1 MIAEIDRRIFGD
13 ELRGR
18 LHVAIGD
25 RMAFIDQPAEL
36 LDKSRDFGGAARIAF
51 DQQLVAL
58 GSDANVQKGLQLP
71 EVVVVGPEQGR
82 HARLGHCYFTH
93 RRRADSRISLRY
105 KQLTNC
111 SHVSTSPPRNASRA
125 ARPADSYNR
134 RNAHAFAI
142 TTRIHCHRQ
151 CADRR
156 RPTCPTG
163 PRRSSRAPAADAARA
178 EAAETALA
186 RAASLGASYAD
197 IRINRY
203 RRESIATRERQ
214 IQNVSRSS
222 SYGMGLRVLVDGAWG
237 FAATNKVDPA
247 SARAVADQAIAI
259 ARANAIL
266 QTRKVVLAD
275 ADKVV
280 ASWNNP
286 IKRDPFEVPLE
297 TKTAFL
303 MKLNETA
310 MAVPGVS
317 FINSQIQFVDE
328 QKYFASSEGSRIT
341 QRLVRTYP
349 QFTTTAADRASGD
362 FQTRA
367 VVDRAKLLGYEY
379 VEDYPWFQDA
389 EKAGHEVVEKLKAKP
404 VVPGRF
410 DIVVDPSQ
418 LFLAIH
424 ESVGHSTELDRSLGY
439 EANMA
444 GTSFVKPTDAG
455 KLRFGAKIVNLVG
468 DRTQPG
474 GLATTGYDDEG
485 VKSERWHLVREGMFV
500 DWQTTRELAPL
511 VGQQKSHGCLHS
523 DDWSSVPFPRM
534 PNVSLEPAPTEVTL
548 DDLFSGIKKGLFIE
562 GRGVSSIDHQR
573 YNFQF
578 GGAVIREITNG
589 KLGAMVRDA
598 AYQSRTPDF
607 WASCDGIGGP
617 ATYRLWGTSADG
629 KGEPGQTN
637 AVSHG
642 CPPARFRNVNVLNTG
657 AA

>member
-1 MIAEIDRRIFGD
+1 MRVPPVSRRQFLATGTVLLAGTCIPD
-13 ELRGR
+13 WSE
-18 LHVAIGD
+18 
-25 RMAFIDQPAEL
+25 AFQAGTAD
-36 LDKSRDFGGAARIAF
+36 
-51 DQQLVAL
+51 
-58 GSDANVQKGLQLP
+58 DA
-71 EVVVVGPEQGR
+71 
-82 HARLGHCYFTH
+82 
-93 RRRADSRISLRY
+93 
-105 KQLTNC
+105 
-111 SHVSTSPPRNASRA
+111 
-125 ARPADSYNR
+125 
-134 RNAHAFAI
+134 
-142 TTRIHCHRQ
+142 
-151 CADRR
+151 
-156 RPTCPTG
+156 
-163 PRRSSRAPAADAARA
+163 RRSEVADA
-178 EAAETALA
+178 ALA
-186 RAASLGASYAD
+186 RAAALGATYAD
-197 IRINRY
+197 IRVNRY

-214 IQNVSRSS
+214 VQSVSRSA
-222 SYGMGLRVLVDGAWG
+222 SYGMGLRVLLNGTWG
-237 FAATNKVDPA
+237 FASINRVDPVA
-247 SARAVADQAIAI
+247 AREIAEQAIAI
-259 ARANAIL
+259 ARANAVL
-266 QTRKVVLAD
+266 TSRKVVLAA
-275 ADKVV
+275 ADKVIETW
-280 ASWNNP
+280 SNP

-303 MKLNETA
+303 MKLNESA

-317 FINSQIQFVDE
+317 FINSQLQFVDE

-349 QFTTTAADRASGD
+349 QFTTTAVDRAAGD
-362 FQTRA
+362 SQTRA
-367 VVDRAKLLGYEY
+367 VVDRAKLMGYEY
-379 VEDYPWFQDA
+379 VEEYPWLQDA
-389 EKAGHEVVEKLKAKP
+389 EKAGHEVVEKLQAKP
-404 VVPGRF
+404 AVPGRY
-410 DIVVDPSQ
+410 DVVVDPSQ

-444 GTSFVKPTDAG
+444 GTSFLKPTDAG
-455 KLRFGAKIVNLVG
+455 KLRFGSKIVNVLG

-485 VKSERWHLVREGMFV
+485 VKADRWHLVRDGMFV

-511 VGQQKSHGCLHS
+511 VGQQRSHGCLHC

-534 PNVSLEPAPTEVTL
+534 PNVSLEPAATEVTL
-548 DDLFSGIKKGLFIE
+548 EDLFSDIKRGIYVV
-562 GRGVSSIDHQR
+562 GRGVSSIDQQR

-607 WASCDGIGGP
+607 WASCDGLGGP

-642 CPPARFRNVNVLNTG
+642 CPPARFRNVTVLNTG

>member
-1 MIAEIDRRIFGD
+1 M
-13 ELRGR
+13 L
-18 LHVAIGD
+18 
-25 RMAFIDQPAEL
+25 
-36 LDKSRDFGGAARIAF
+36 
-51 DQQLVAL
+51 
-58 GSDANVQKGLQLP
+58 AN
-71 EVVVVGPEQGR
+71 
-82 HARLGHCYFTH
+82 
-93 RRRADSRISLRY
+93 
-105 KQLTNC
+105 
-111 SHVSTSPPRNASRA
+111 
-125 ARPADSYNR
+125 
-134 RNAHAFAI
+134 
-142 TTRIHCHRQ
+142 
-151 CADRR
+151 
-156 RPTCPTG
+156 
-163 PRRSSRAPAADAARA
+163 
-178 EAAETALA
+178 
-186 RAASLGASYAD
+186 
-197 IRINRY
+197 
-203 RRESIATRERQ
+203 
-214 IQNVSRSS
+214 
-222 SYGMGLRVLVDGAWG
+222 
-237 FAATNKVDPA
+237 
-247 SARAVADQAIAI
+247 
-259 ARANAIL
+259 
-266 QTRKVVLAD
+266 

-280 ASWNNP
+280 ATWNNP

-485 VKSERWHLVREGMFV
+485 VKSDRWHLVREGMFV

-511 VGQQKSHGCLHS
+511 VGQQQSHGCLHS

-548 DDLFSGIKKGLFIE
+548 DELFSGIKKGLFIE

-607 WASCDGIGGP
+607 WASCDGLGGP
-617 ATYRLWGTSADG
+617 ATYQLVGHVRRRQGRARPDQRGQSRLSAGALPQRERAQHGSGVMVNRDDALKICDTVLAHAKAAG
-629 KGEPGQTN
+629 AEDAT
-637 AVSHG
+637 VSL
-642 CPPARFRNVNVLNTG
+642 RNTG
-657 AA
+657 AIARALCRQSHHDQRPRRGSADHDHGVGRPAGAARRSATMPARMR